1 MGSRRALLGV
11 AHGTA
16 SAFSNR
22 GNDVDG
28 WWALGLLLA
37 ETEPA
42 DPDYRLDLLTGKT
55 LPESLTPALDELG
68 PAWARY
74 FQWTLARHG
83 VPSDRVATALLTV
96 RFHRDEAVYQMYPGI
111 WNRPFECTV
120 TILDDR
126 GHRYERTFN
135 GACTR
140 LAEFGNPNHWLRPL
154 RSGPPFDPGRVNARI
169 SRLTT
174 GLSAPGHAGDIDER

>member
-1 MGSRRALLGV
+1 MASRRVLAGV

-16 SAFSNR
+16 NAFANR
-22 GNDVDG
+22 DNDVDG

-42 DPDYRLDLLTGKT
+42 EPDYSLDLLTGKT
-55 LPESLTPALDELG
+55 QPESLTPALDELG

-74 FQWTLARHG
+74 FGWTIARHG
-83 VPSDRVATALLTV
+83 VPSDRVATAQLTV
-96 RFHRDEAVYQMYPGI
+96 QFRRDEAVYAIYPGI

-126 GHRYERTFN
+126 GRKYQRTVV
-135 GACTR
+135 GQCTR
-140 LAEFGNPNHWLRPL
+140 LGEFGNPNHWLRPR
-154 RSGPPFDPGRVNARI
+154 RSAGPFDPGRVTRRIARPPQT
-169 SRLTT
+169 SGPVRP
-174 GLSAPGHAGDIDER
+174 SDIPAR